1 MSFHENFSF
10 HPFFVED
17 LGTIGNL
24 FARVDIFKSRVFRLF
39 VNAVGTC
46 QLKSEDGLI
55 AGQALFV
62 VIVPNCAFHTF
73 VDRYEHIMAI
83 EHNTNDRAAME
94 IEELPKF
101 MYLNF
106 LCKLLGFNF
115 NYISFLK
122 WKGRL
127 FSVLYLWEHW
137 KVNCMVCLLVLYSV
151 EIQIIFQDL
160 AFLKSKHDARWE
172 SCKSVNRKKLNTSD
186 LSTCVTDSLSDAFG
200 ENLQS
205 PWRKQ

>member
-106 LCKLLGFNF
+106 LSKLH
-115 NYISFLK
+115 
-122 WKGRL
+122 
-127 FSVLYLWEHW
+127 LWFG
-137 KVNCMVCLLVLYSV
+137 V
-151 EIQIIFQDL
+151 E
-160 AFLKSKHDARWE
+160 LKSGFRETKPSGVVINIQPRDISGVVINIQPRD
-172 SCKSVNRKKLNTSD
+172 KSGV
-186 LSTCVTDSLSDAFG
+186 G
-200 ENLQS
+200 
-205 PWRKQ
+205 